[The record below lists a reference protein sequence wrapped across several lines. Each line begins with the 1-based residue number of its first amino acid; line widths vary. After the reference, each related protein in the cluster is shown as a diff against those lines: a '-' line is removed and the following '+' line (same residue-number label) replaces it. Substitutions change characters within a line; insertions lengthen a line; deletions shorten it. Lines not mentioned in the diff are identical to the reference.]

1 MSATNYSANSGM
13 QQTNLFGEIENG
25 ESISLPDADLR
36 YFSHYYRPDEADQLF
51 EHLKA
56 GTPWRQDSIR
66 IAGIE
71 RQQPRLSAWYGDS
84 DAEYTYSGLHLVP
97 LPWSQQ
103 LLAIKSALETT
114 CASSFNSVLLN
125 YYRDQQDSMGWHS
138 DDEAELGAMPVIASL
153 TLGADREF
161 ALKHKTRKELRYK
174 IRLKH
179 GSLLIMQGTTQAHWL
194 HAIAKEKDAVGP
206 RINLTFRRIF
216 SSRSPAK

>member
-1 MSATNYSANSGM
+1 M
-13 QQTNLFGEIENG
+13 QQTSLFGALDFGATGFDAIDNG
-25 ESISLPDADLR
+25 ESIALPDADLR
-36 YFSHYYRPDEADQLF
+36 YFPHCYNQREADQLF
-51 EHLKA
+51 ESLKSE
-56 GTPWRQDSIR
+56 TMWRQDSLR
-66 IAGIE
+66 IAGIV

-103 LLAIKSALETT
+103 LLAIKSKLEAICSTR
-114 CASSFNSVLLN
+114 FNSVLLN

-138 DDEAELGAMPVIASL
+138 DDEAELGATPIIASL
-153 TLGADREF
+153 TLGAEREF

-174 IRLKH
+174 IKLNH
-179 GSLLIMQGTTQAHWL
+179 GSLLVMQGTTQSHWL

-216 SSRSPAK
+216 SSRSQGK